1 MESKVL
7 LLDDLG
13 KKYGETHVYYNLK
26 TPAEAIKLLC
36 INYPE
41 FAKDVFKLQEQGIFY
56 KVQQVDIDLE
66 LSDLF
71 LPLGSHD
78 LVITPVISGS
88 GDLGKI
94 AVGVGLFALGMATG
108 GVTFGSFFKAA
119 TVEGSFAAAGY
130 LTKAAI
136 TIGGALVLQGVSD
149 MLFPLPQPQD
159 FNNEEDPRISF
170 SFSGVQNTS
179 RAGTSHPIAYGEI
192 VTGSVV
198 ISAGIDTNQVQ
209 A

>member
-1 MESKVL
+1 MENKVL

-41 FAKDVFKLQEQGIFY
+41 FAKDIFDLQKQGIFY

-78 LVITPVISGS
+78 
-88 GDLGKI
+88 
-94 AVGVGLFALGMATG
+94 
-108 GVTFGSFFKAA
+108 
-119 TVEGSFAAAGY
+119 
-130 LTKAAI
+130 
-136 TIGGALVLQGVSD
+136 
-149 MLFPLPQPQD
+149 
-159 FNNEEDPRISF
+159 
-170 SFSGVQNTS
+170 
-179 RAGTSHPIAYGEI
+179 
-192 VTGSVV
+192 
-198 ISAGIDTNQVQ
+198 
-209 A
+209 